1 MDSDRAEGGSKVK
14 YTALSRKR
22 RKRENRWGL
31 LFCLPCILGFLFFAF
46 LPMCTSFFYSFTDY
60 NVISK
65 CNFVGLD
72 NYKNMFSGADPYF
85 YKSLFVTVVYVA
97 LSVPSSLI
105 TAFLVAMLLN
115 SEVKGK
121 GIFRT
126 IFYLPSIVP
135 VVGMSA
141 VWLWI
146 FNSDFGLA
154 NMLLKAVGLPT
165 CQWLSSETTVIPTLV
180 FTNLWTIGS
189 TMVIFLAGIQDVPR
203 QLTEAVEIDGG
214 GGLAKLFHVI
224 IPMMTPTI
232 FYNLV
237 MGIINGFQIF
247 TQAYVITQGGP
258 NNASLFYVY
267 YLYRE
272 AFQFMRMGSACAIAW
287 VLFVIIMALT
297 VIMFWLQKKW
307 VYYGGE

>member
-1 MDSDRAEGGSKVK
+1 MK
-14 YTALSRKR
+14 YAITNKKR
-22 RKRENRWGL
+22 RRRENIWGF
-31 LFCLPCILGFLFFAF
+31 LFCLPCILGFIFFAF
-46 LPMCTSFFYSFTDY
+46 IPMCTSLYYSFTDY
-60 NVISK
+60 NVISRS
-65 CNFVGLD
+65 NFVGLE
-72 NYKNMFSGADPYF
+72 NYKNMFSGTDPYF
-85 YKSLFVTVVYVA
+85 YKSLIVTIIYVL
-97 LSVPSSLI
+97 LSVPSSLVV
-105 TAFLVAMLLN
+105 AFLIALLLN
-115 SEVKGK
+115 SNVKGK

-135 VVGMSA
+135 VVAMSA

-154 NMLLKAVGLPT
+154 NMLLKAIGLPG
-165 CQWLSSETTVIPTLV
+165 CQWLSSEKTVIPTLV
-180 FTNLWTIGS
+180 FTNLWTVGS
-189 TMVIFLAGIQDVPR
+189 TMVIFLAGVQDVPK
-203 QLTEAVEIDGG
+203 QLMEAVEIDGG
-214 GGLAKLFHVI
+214 GARAKLFHVI
-224 IPMMTPTI
+224 IPLMTPTI

-237 MGIINGFQIF
+237 MGIINGFQVF

-287 VLFVIIMALT
+287 VLFIIIMILT
-297 VIMFWLQKKW
+297 AVMFKLQKKW

>member
-1 MDSDRAEGGSKVK
+1 M
-14 YTALSRKR
+14 
-22 RKRENRWGL
+22 WGM
-31 LFCLPCILGFLFFAF
+31 LFCLPCILGFLFFAL
-46 LPMCTSFFYSFTDY
+46 LPMCTSLYYSFTDY
-60 NVISK
+60 NVISR

-72 NYKNMFSGADPYF
+72 NYKNLFSGTDPYF
-85 YKSLFVTVVYVA
+85 SKALWVTIIYVV

-105 TAFLVAMLLN
+105 VAFCIALLLN
-115 SEVKGK
+115 TEVKGK

-154 NMLLKAVGLPT
+154 NMLLKAAGLPK
-165 CQWLSSETTVIPTLV
+165 CQWLSSESTVIPTLV
-180 FTNLWTIGS
+180 FTNLWTVGS

-203 QLTEAVEIDGG
+203 QLSEAVEIDGG
-214 GGLAKLFHVI
+214 GRMAKLLHVI

-237 MGIINGFQIF
+237 MGIINGFQVF

-272 AFQFMRMGSACAIAW
+272 AFQFMRMGSASAIAW
-287 VLFVIIMALT
+287 VLFVIIMLLT
-297 VIMFWLQKKW
+297 VIMFKLQKKW

>member
-1 MDSDRAEGGSKVK
+1 MGKSM
-14 YTALSRKR
+14 LSRKR
-22 RKRENRWGL
+22 QRRENVWGT
-31 LFCLPCILGFLFFAF
+31 LFCLPCILGFLFFAL
-46 LPMCTSFFYSFTDY
+46 LPMCTSLYYSFTDY

-65 CNFVGLD
+65 CNFVGFF
-72 NYKNMFSGADPYF
+72 NYQNMFSGNDPYF
-85 YKSLFVTVVYVA
+85 YKSLFVTILYVA
-97 LSVPSSLI
+97 LSVPSSLAV
-105 TAFLVAMLLN
+105 AFFIAMLLN
-115 SEVKGK
+115 ADVKGK

-154 NMLLKAVGLPT
+154 NMLLKAVGLPK
-165 CQWLSSETTVIPTLV
+165 CQWLSSESTVIPTLV
-180 FTNLWTIGS
+180 FTNLWTVGS
-189 TMVIFLAGIQDVPR
+189 TMVIFLAGIQDVPK

-214 GGLAKLFHVI
+214 GRGAKLIHVI
-224 IPMMTPTI
+224 IPMMMPTI

-272 AFQFMRMGSACAIAW
+272 AFQFMRMGSASAIAW
-287 VLFVIIMALT
+287 VLFIIIMILT
-297 VIMFWLQKKW
+297 AVMFKLQKKW